1 MPAGGATAFGAAQIL
16 NFYLR
21 GVTPTLGATV
31 YLRLLTTPS
40 TKTSSGTESAY
51 GAYARLALVRGLTLF
66 TDPLLTSRSTNV
78 DPLLFP
84 VPTSPDDEIVAFDIV
99 NTSAGA
105 FTETYLFG
113 VVQPARS
120 IIVGKRV
127 RFPSG
132 SMIVTA

>member
-1 MPAGGATAFGAAQIL
+1 MAGGLTSQGAAQVI

-40 TKTSSGTESAY
+40 TKTSSGTES
-51 GAYARLALVRGLTLF
+51 GFGNYARIPLVRGLTLF

-78 DPLLFP
+78 AALQTDPASSL
-84 VPTSPDDEIVAFDIV
+84 DDDIVAFDIV
-99 NTSAGA
+99 NTASGA

-113 VVQPARS
+113 VVTPARS
-120 IIVGKRV
+120 ITINKRV
-127 RFPSG
+127 KFSAG
-132 SMIVTA
+132 SLIVTA

>member
-1 MPAGGATAFGAAQIL
+1 ML

-21 GVTPTLGATV
+21 GITPTLGATV

-40 TKTSSGTESAY
+40 TKTTSGVESAF
-51 GAYARLALVRGLTLF
+51 GAYARIPLVRGLTLF

-78 DPLLFP
+78 DPIETATALSL
-84 VPTSPDDEIVAFDIV
+84 DDDIVAFDIV
-99 NTSAGA
+99 NTASGP

-120 IIVGKRV
+120 IIVNKPV

>member
-1 MPAGGATAFGAAQIL
+1 MAGGATALGAQQIL

-40 TKTSSGTESAY
+40 TKTTSGVESAF
-51 GAYARLALVRGLTLF
+51 GAYARIPLTRALTLF

-78 DPLLFP
+78 DPIETATALSL
-84 VPTSPDDEIVAFDIV
+84 DDDIVAFDIV
-99 NTSAGA
+99 DTASGA

-120 IIVGKRV
+120 IIVNKPV

>member
-1 MPAGGATAFGAAQIL
+1 VL

-21 GVTPTLGATV
+21 GITPTLGATV

-40 TKTSSGTESAY
+40 TKTTSGVESAF
-51 GAYARLALVRGLTLF
+51 GAYARIPLVRGLTLF

-78 DPLLFP
+78 DPIETATALSL
-84 VPTSPDDEIVAFDIV
+84 DYDIVAFDIV
-99 NTSAGA
+99 NTASGP

-120 IIVGKRV
+120 IIVNKPV

>member
-1 MPAGGATAFGAAQIL
+1 MSGGATALGAQQIL

-21 GVTPTLGATV
+21 GLTPSIGATI

-40 TKTSSGTESAY
+40 TKTTSGVESAF
-51 GAYARLALVRGLTLF
+51 GGYARLPLVRGLTLF

-78 DPLLFP
+78 DPIVTATAL
-84 VPTSPDDEIVAFDIV
+84 SPDDDIVAFDIV
-99 NTSAGA
+99 DTPSGA

-113 VVQPARS
+113 VVQPVRS
-120 IIVGKRV
+120 IIVNKPV

-132 SMIVTA
+132 SMLVTA